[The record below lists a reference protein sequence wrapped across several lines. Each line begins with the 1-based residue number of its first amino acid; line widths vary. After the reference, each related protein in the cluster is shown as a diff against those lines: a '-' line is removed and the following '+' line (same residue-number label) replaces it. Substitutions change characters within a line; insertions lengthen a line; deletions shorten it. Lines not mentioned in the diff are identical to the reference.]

1 MKQWR
6 CTVCGYVHTGDEPP
20 EKCPVCGADSS
31 LFELIEPPATSVD
44 SGAKQTETAPA
55 EQDEQEAAADQQPAA
70 PSSQTVGAD
79 EATPSAATDW
89 QTRLLDTIVDLHG
102 HPISVHI
109 PNGVLPV
116 AVLFLLLGLLTGSN
130 ALKTAAF
137 YNVVFVAL
145 AMPLVI
151 FTGYEDWQRRFGGN
165 MTPVFRTKMICAA
178 VVTLIAIL
186 LVIWRLVDP
195 HVVSAWGSGRWFFVA
210 LHLIALGAAALAGYM
225 GGKLIIFPKD
235 PTRKG

>member
-6 CTVCGYVHTGDEPP
+6 CTVCGYVHTGEEPP

-31 LFELIEPPATSVD
+31 LFELIELPTKSAD
-44 SGAKQTETAPA
+44 SDAKQVEAAPA
-55 EQDEQEAAADQQPAA
+55 EQDEQMVAGDQQPAA
-70 PSSQTVGAD
+70 PSSPKISAD
-79 EATPSAATDW
+79 ETAPPVAAGW
-89 QTRLLDTIVDLHG
+89 QTSLIDTIVDLHG

-116 AVLFLLLGLLTGSN
+116 AVLFLLLGLLTGSS
-130 ALKTAAF
+130 ALKTTAF

-151 FTGYEDWQRRFGGN
+151 FTGYLDWQRRFGGN

-178 VVTLIAIL
+178 IVTLVAIV

-195 HVVSAWGSGRWFFVA
+195 HVASAWGAGRWFFVA
-210 LHLIALGAAALAGYM
+210 LHLAALAAAGLAGYM

-235 PTRKG
+235 RTRNG